1 MTYSYDFDMSQPT
14 LRDFPSTWSARE
26 RGYFG
31 SNDSGRASASSGTPG
46 WAQGAAFLGNFLTR
60 LGGDSDR
67 NRYRRRAERDS
78 RPYGGGFSR
87 GRDNYGSGSF
97 NQIAP
102 DISVYI
108 PPTTQAPQRDP
119 IFIPGGGGPVGP
131 TTGQRLARAGGGALG
146 GAAQGAAIGSAVP
159 GIGTAI
165 GAGVGAI
172 MGGLGG
178 LFG

>member
-1 MTYSYDFDMSQPT
+1 MAYSYDIDMSQPT

-31 SNDSGRASASSGTPG
+31 SNDAGRASAGTAD
-46 WAQGAAFLGNFLTR
+46 WTKAASFLGNFLTKMGGDDKDKYR
-60 LGGDSDR
+60 KRAEYDGPRSLGGSR
-67 NRYRRRAERDS
+67 NYFD
-78 RPYGGGFSR
+78 
-87 GRDNYGSGSF
+87 SGSF
-97 NQIAP
+97 GKIGE
-102 DISVYI
+102 DISMYV
-108 PPTTQAPQRDP
+108 PPQTPQHAP
-119 IFIPGGGGPVGP
+119 IFIPGGGGPTGP
-131 TTGQRLARAGGGALG
+131 STGQRFARAGGGALS
-146 GAAQGAAIGSAVP
+146 GAASGAAIGSAVP